1 MIKLKWIKEVQLSG
15 MGLKVAYESM
25 LSVGG

>member
-1 MIKLKWIKEVQLSG
+1 MIKLNWIKEVQLSG
-15 MGLKVAYESM
+15 MVQKNAYESM